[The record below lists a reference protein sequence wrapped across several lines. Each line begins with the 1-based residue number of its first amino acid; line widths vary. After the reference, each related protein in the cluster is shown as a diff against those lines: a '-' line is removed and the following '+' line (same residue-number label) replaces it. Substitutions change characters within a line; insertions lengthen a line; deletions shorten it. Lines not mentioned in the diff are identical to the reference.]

1 MVRHTRNLAGIAALL
16 AAAMVVGGVVG
27 HATRAAPGAPAAP
40 PATAPVPAAAAPG
53 APAAPA
59 APGAPAAGPLK
70 SQIIPWDDARAN
82 VADWGEMRRYFT
94 GQTGATQNVLV
105 AVAVVKP
112 GMAVHKAHRH
122 AEEEYLALVE
132 GTGVWSLDGKEFPA
146 KRGDI
151 LYAEP
156 WVYHGL
162 TNTGETPLTFIVVR
176 YNGKGVDVPP
186 QPDERPNE
194 K

>member
-1 MVRHTRNLAGIAALL
+1 MARHVRKLAGVAALV
-16 AAAMVVGGVVG
+16 AAMVAGGVIG
-27 HATRAAPGAPAAP
+27 YATR
-40 PATAPVPAAAAPG
+40 T

-59 APGAPAAGPLK
+59 DAAAPTAKGAPGAGAAGPLK
-70 SQIIPWDDARAN
+70 SQIVRWDDARAN

-94 GQTGATQNVLV
+94 GQTGATKNVLV
-105 AVAVVKP
+105 AVAVVEP
-112 GMAVHKAHRH
+112 GKAVHKAHRH

-132 GTGVWSLDGKEFPA
+132 GSGVWSLDGKEIPA

-162 TNTGETPLTFIVVR
+162 TNTGETPLIFIVVR
-176 YNGKGVDVPP
+176 YNGKGVAVPP
-186 QPDERPNE
+186 KPDDRPNE
-194 K
+194 QK